1 MSENSRVGILL
12 SGSSVQVYLGVLNQG
27 CFGSGQYNLPD
38 RMLQLDANTTLNQSY
53 VLFITLVNITY
64 QSGDQYLP
72 SIHSW
77 DSSPWQVLYIP
88 LFCFVCVFLTVCRV
102 VLVFFKCVINL
113 TSFLFKS
120 KFISFPIC
128 DSAHLLSH
136 YYYCYN
142 NYFYYYLLLIYIYIY
157 FFFFSTC
164 FVFCFAIISHFHC
177 LVMPRYL

>member
-1 MSENSRVGILL
+1 
-12 SGSSVQVYLGVLNQG
+12 
-27 CFGSGQYNLPD
+27 
-38 RMLQLDANTTLNQSY
+38 MLRLDANTTLNQSY

-77 DSSPWQVLYIP
+77 DSSPWQVLYCFLF
-88 LFCFVCVFLTVCRV
+88 LFCLVLFLTVCGA
-102 VLVFFKCVINL
+102 VLVFFKRVINL

-142 NYFYYYLLLIYIYIY
+142 YYCYYYLLLIYIYIY
-157 FFFFSTC
+157 TYFFLHVLFCYYFSFSLFSTGK
-164 FVFCFAIISHFHC
+164 ISLTLLLPLLSLLIF
-177 LVMPRYL
+177 

>member
-1 MSENSRVGILL
+1 MSEDSRVEILL
-12 SGSSVQVYLGVLNQG
+12 KGSFVRVCLVVLNQG
-27 CFGSGQYNLPD
+27 CCSSGQYNLPD
-38 RMLQLDANTTLNQSY
+38 RMLRLDANTTLNQIY

-64 QSGDQYLP
+64 QSGDQYFP
-72 SIHSW
+72 SIH
-77 DSSPWQVLYIP
+77 PMAGVIYPIAF
-88 LFCFVCVFLTVCRV
+88 FCFLFTVCHV

-142 NYFYYYLLLIYIYIY
+142 YYFYYYLLLIYI
-157 FFFFSTC
+157 FFYM
-164 FVFCFAIISHFHC
+164 FCFAIISHFHC

>member
-12 SGSSVQVYLGVLNQG
+12 SGSSVRVCLGVLNQR

-77 DSSPWQVLYIP
+77 DSSPWQVLYMH
-88 LFCFVCVFLTVCRV
+88 CFVFFLCVFLTVCRV
-102 VLVFFKCVINL
+102 VLVFFKCGINL
-113 TSFLFKS
+113 TSFLSKS
-120 KFISFPIC
+120 RFIS
-128 DSAHLLSH
+128 
-136 YYYCYN
+136 
-142 NYFYYYLLLIYIYIY
+142 LLLFIHLIY
-157 FFFFSTC
+157 FFLLIKHLFSHETVQVSRIFC
-164 FVFCFAIISHFHC
+164 LFVLFLA
-177 LVMPRYL
+177 LKL